1 MRLRQRRGPPG
12 ATGEASLRR
21 SVKLPCSTELRAAA
35 RTLHRSTG
43 SRRQAL
49 HCSTAKRTRRRLLAL
64 RRRQGCSDEAR
75 DERRDASAAT
85 EMYIN
90 RAGTAPGSP
99 PARAASSPSTRTA
112 EDFRAVASRLPSDR
126 TAAVLPFLYDGF
138 FILVYSPTS
147 LWPPF
152 SSNTPFSSTTGQ
164 HYSYVPTFGVRSAP
178 SFGPFG
184 RVSQKGSRVSA
195 YTRTPGDDPERS
207 NYLASI
213 SAMPIFKGKSH
224 EELRYEDY
232 KKGDKGD
239 FSLQESRVPWA
250 YHSWQPQ
257 PPVNA
262 FINPVKPS
270 SFSYPP
276 EPSSAPVGL
285 QSSAY
290 GTTNPFW
297 LRPPGPQS
305 PLVSYRPEPIDKPSL
320 FSASPFAPSTTC
332 WENVSNNTA
341 AYTAPAYTSSAQ
353 GHMFSQNLFPS
364 KSTESGGSLLSSS
377 ATHSAPAPS
386 PNGHSTTINIGQ
398 AEKTVELVLP
408 IDITTVRI
416 RFSPRNDDTGSH
428 ATQVHHNVKASAAPV
443 SFCIYPGENQEL
455 TIRSVEQHDKCQ
467 TGKPASAAGRYS
479 RNHHSGSAREQKVY
493 INDAVVSRTNPLD
506 PVTTPSSGASVSESV
521 LPRLYKADYYTS
533 PSIAEL
539 AARESNEPGCCS
551 HVKDFTVGRHG
562 YGSIKFD
569 GETDVRKLD
578 ITSIVEFKYREIL
591 VYTDESKR
599 PPVGQELN
607 KPAEITLLNVKCVD
621 KKTGLPLTEGP
632 EVDRYKEILAQ
643 WTEKNGAEFL
653 AFDAVKGVWKF
664 RIKHFSASS

>member
-1 MRLRQRRGPPG
+1 M
-12 ATGEASLRR
+12 
-21 SVKLPCSTELRAAA
+21 
-35 RTLHRSTG
+35 
-43 SRRQAL
+43 
-49 HCSTAKRTRRRLLAL
+49 
-64 RRRQGCSDEAR
+64 
-75 DERRDASAAT
+75 
-85 EMYIN
+85 
-90 RAGTAPGSP
+90 
-99 PARAASSPSTRTA
+99 
-112 EDFRAVASRLPSDR
+112 
-126 TAAVLPFLYDGF
+126 
-138 FILVYSPTS
+138 
-147 LWPPF
+147 
-152 SSNTPFSSTTGQ
+152 
-164 HYSYVPTFGVRSAP
+164 
-178 SFGPFG
+178 
-184 RVSQKGSRVSA
+184 
-195 YTRTPGDDPERS
+195 
-207 NYLASI
+207 
-213 SAMPIFKGKSH
+213 
-224 EELRYEDY
+224 
-232 KKGDKGD
+232 
-239 FSLQESRVPWA
+239 
-250 YHSWQPQ
+250 
-257 PPVNA
+257 
-262 FINPVKPS
+262 
-270 SFSYPP
+270 
-276 EPSSAPVGL
+276 
-285 QSSAY
+285 
-290 GTTNPFW
+290 
-297 LRPPGPQS
+297 
-305 PLVSYRPEPIDKPSL
+305 
-320 FSASPFAPSTTC
+320 
-332 WENVSNNTA
+332 
-341 AYTAPAYTSSAQ
+341 
-353 GHMFSQNLFPS
+353 
-364 KSTESGGSLLSSS
+364 
-377 ATHSAPAPS
+377 
-386 PNGHSTTINIGQ
+386 
-398 AEKTVELVLP
+398 ELVLP

-467 TGKPASAAGRYS
+467 TGKPASAA
-479 RNHHSGSAREQKVY
+479 GSAREQKVY

-578 ITSIVEFKYREIL
+578 IASIVEFKYREIL